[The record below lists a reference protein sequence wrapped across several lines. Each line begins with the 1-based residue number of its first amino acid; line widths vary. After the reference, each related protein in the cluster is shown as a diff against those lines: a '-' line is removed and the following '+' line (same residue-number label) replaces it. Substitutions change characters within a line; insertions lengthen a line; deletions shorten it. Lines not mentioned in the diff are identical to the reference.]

1 MLTISPSVVF
11 AVFLTSRLWPMS
23 SRPQRMSAVKCMWKQ
38 ARQCTYSVT
47 LRRARATIVAV
58 EKGKVLHI
66 LSVCVCSLRYLACNA
81 HAPDY
86 HLWPATLYNIF
97 THFLKNDFRK
107 TLLNTKCAL
116 IFSTTFVWN
125 ISHSEKRWVRYD
137 KIVCVGLHVKCPSF
151 LSDFNETWIFSTDF
165 QKIIKYQISWNSSQS
180 ETSCSVRTDRRT
192 DMTKLIVAFRNFAN
206 APKNGYLNGGANKEH
221 AREGTCGGGWTMR
234 PLSMAAVY

>member
-1 MLTISPSVVF
+1 MLTFSPSVVF

-38 ARQCTYSVT
+38 ARQCTYNVT

-97 THFLKNDFRK
+97 PHFLKNDFRK
-107 TLLNTKCAL
+107 TLLNTKCVFW
-116 IFSTTFVWN
+116 FS
-125 ISHSEKRWVRYD
+125 
-137 KIVCVGLHVKCPSF
+137 LQ
-151 LSDFNETWIFSTDF
+151 LL
-165 QKIIKYQISWNSSQS
+165 S
-180 ETSCSVRTDRRT
+180 ETFLIVRRT
-192 DMTKLIVAFRNFAN
+192 ERNMILKTETSSVYDCTVEDVELRYSHILFFCE
-206 APKNGYLNGGANKEH
+206 EH
-221 AREGTCGGGWTMR
+221 
-234 PLSMAAVY
+234 